1 MNRRP
6 AVILL
11 AAATALGLGLALY
24 TGTPSP
30 SGGERL
36 PPAEEEEI
44 LLPEE
49 DVPLSGAP
57 EEEIEDG
64 GVPLAE
70 GPEAGFAQKV
80 LALVNA
86 ARAEAGL
93 EALILDEA
101 LCGAA
106 QVRAAE
112 CLNSFAHD
120 RPDGSA
126 YKMAII
132 EAGIESAWTGENL
145 ARGHASPE
153 QAVESWLKSEGHR
166 ANILNERYT
175 RLGVGWEKNTAGRYK
190 GYTWVQLFAD

>member
-11 AAATALGLGLALY
+11 AAATALGLALY
-24 TGTPSP
+24 TGTPPP

-86 ARAEAGL
+86 ARAEAGQ
-93 EALILDEA
+93 I
-101 LCGAA
+101 G
-106 QVRAAE
+106 RA
-112 CLNSFAHD
+112 H
-120 RPDGSA
+120 
-126 YKMAII
+126 
-132 EAGIESAWTGENL
+132 
-145 ARGHASPE
+145 
-153 QAVESWLKSEGHR
+153 V
-166 ANILNERYT
+166 
-175 RLGVGWEKNTAGRYK
+175 
-190 GYTWVQLFAD
+190 